1 MSVAAEGRMRLTMMA
16 TMMGK
21 RIFSFFV
28 TVRSCDIRILRSF
41 SVVKA
46 RMMGG

>member
-1 MSVAAEGRMRLTMMA
+1 MAASGRVSETMMV

-21 RIFSFFV
+21 RIFSVLETFRGV
-28 TVRSCDIRILRSF
+28 LMVILRSF
-41 SVVKA
+41 SVVSA